1 MCQKA
6 RGEYIHHLISPP
18 LTWHDCV
25 QTLLVASN
33 LCALI
38 RKMMIPGSH
47 QLCVKLTVKLFGP
60 SINEAQQSLRPTWEA
75 LGKQYI
81 LQRKAQNN
89 VDPGLGFSFS
99 EQQRRN
105 IMIYNDIFPQT
116 KNIYDMMSV
125 FHGKGPFWLTRYGT
139 SPNAQI
145 VLAKFVVKMKTRFN
159 HKHPIVLESSLVM
172 QLCRV
177 SGC

>member
-1 MCQKA
+1 MQCCTNKLSKEADGSYLYSMAGEAAQMCQKA
-6 RGEYIHHLISPP
+6 RGEYIPHLISPP

-81 LQRKAQNN
+81 LQRKAQND
-89 VDPGLGFSFS
+89 VDPGAVFSFL
-99 EQQRRN
+99 
-105 IMIYNDIFPQT
+105 YF
-116 KNIYDMMSV
+116 
-125 FHGKGPFWLTRYGT
+125 
-139 SPNAQI
+139 
-145 VLAKFVVKMKTRFN
+145 
-159 HKHPIVLESSLVM
+159 
-172 QLCRV
+172 
-177 SGC
+177 

>member
-1 MCQKA
+1 MLCCTNKLSKEADGSYLYSTAGEAAQMCQKA
-6 RGEYIHHLISPP
+6 RGEYIPHLISPP

-81 LQRKAQNN
+81 LQRKAQND
-89 VDPGLGFSFS
+89 VDPGLGFI
-99 EQQRRN
+99 QRA
-105 IMIYNDIFPQT
+105 
-116 KNIYDMMSV
+116 
-125 FHGKGPFWLTRYGT
+125 GT
-139 SPNAQI
+139 AI
-145 VLAKFVVKMKTRFN
+145 VESKFVLKMKTRFS
-159 HKHPIVLESSLVM
+159 HKHPL
-172 QLCRV
+172 
-177 SGC
+177 

>member
-1 MCQKA
+1 MSVLKYFKNIP
-6 RGEYIHHLISPP
+6 RSPP
-18 LTWHDCV
+18 IGR
-25 QTLLVASN
+25 QTLIVIFFFKFATRSLV
-33 LCALI
+33 
-38 RKMMIPGSH
+38 K
-47 QLCVKLTVKLFGP
+47 K
-60 SINEAQQSLRPTWEA
+60 
-75 LGKQYI
+75 
-81 LQRKAQNN
+81 KACPPHPNG
-89 VDPGLGFSFS
+89 DPGLGFSFS

-159 HKHPIVLESSLVM
+159 HKHPIVVESSLVM